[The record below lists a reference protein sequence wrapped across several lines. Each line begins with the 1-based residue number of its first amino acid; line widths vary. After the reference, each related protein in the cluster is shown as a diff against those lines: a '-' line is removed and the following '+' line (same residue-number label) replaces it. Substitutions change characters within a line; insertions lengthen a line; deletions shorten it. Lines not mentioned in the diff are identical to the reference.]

1 MNVFFLFKSS
11 TNAINKFSYPLHL
24 IFIQQKPKEDTN
36 TRRKT
41 TASYDEDVSHI
52 MVETKMHL
60 SDRGNVI
67 VPNNDRYEE
76 SDMMCCASSLQNY
89 INDKMTILEDKYCI
103 GQTCVRDVTV
113 GSSVSSGCSN
123 TLLWLLVQKLQE

>member
-1 MNVFFLFKSS
+1 MFFFLFKSS
-11 TNAINKFSYPLHL
+11 TNAINTFSYTLHS

-36 TRRKT
+36 TRTKT

-67 VPNNDRYEE
+67 VPNKDRYED
-76 SDMMCCASSLQNY
+76 SDMMCSASSLQNY
-89 INDKMTILEDKYCI
+89 VNDKMTILEDKYCI
-103 GQTCVRDVTV
+103 GQSCVRDVAV